1 MAVLHFLAS
10 DATPI
15 IENTDI
21 VIYIDNEYI
30 VTIER
35 GKSLIIK
42 TIANVEKTHEIRK
55 LEMTLSLLEKKWLS
69 AFYGKRDI

>member
-1 MAVLHFLAS
+1 LAVLHFLAS

-15 IENTDI
+15 IENTDK
-21 VIYIDNEYI
+21 VIYIDNDDI
-30 VTIER
+30 ITIER

-42 TIANVEKTHEIRK
+42 TIADVEKTSEIRK
-55 LEMTLSLLEKKWLS
+55 LEMTLSQLEKKWLS